1 MLNFYFDFDPYRS
14 LSMRWDVKA
23 FFIKSSS
30 GPITGWRSCFPG
42 GFFRVF
48 PYRGFPPDT
57 KTGRFGVKRPVF
69 GACCGPSNKEPCN
82 CGYNLLDDG
91 LCGVDAKVK
100 IQFISPGVPGI
111 DLIILGTLLIDSGN
125 LLFQFLIGQLFVLR
139 TLFPAALDFA
149 FHVRIDK
156 DPERPVFLQNI
167 IRTPPHDHAI
177 GFV

>member
-1 MLNFYFDFDPYRS
+1 MGRKGFLHKIIFGPYNR
-14 LSMRWDVKA
+14 LEVL
-23 FFIKSSS
+23 F
-30 GPITGWRSCFPG
+30 PWRLFPR
-42 GFFRVF
+42 FSVH
-48 PYRGFPPDT
+48 PHRGFPPDT

-125 LLFQFLIGQLFVLR
+125 LLF
-139 TLFPAALDFA
+139 
-149 FHVRIDK
+149 
-156 DPERPVFLQNI
+156 
-167 IRTPPHDHAI
+167 
-177 GFV
+177 